1 MKVSSVKKDASDI
14 KFIPTIPPEG
24 IKETS
29 RISRQSSLLYTPINN
44 VKYRSN
50 FLPVSVLVNGGVTSE
65 QDGSSGNGAPYVT
78 QQVQEH
84 YQNLPQ
90 KQQQQ
95 ILAAIRAAQQPKS
108 PVYHATPLE
117 PYGALLKHVSSP
129 KYEEKTILVT
139 PKPIVEHHQGDQ
151 SAGEEAGDHSYYT
164 TSNNAVG
171 KHTEIVIPETK
182 YTPLAYKSLH
192 QHHQTLHIH
201 DEHEEP
207 KNVSQEYCSTK
218 SYRNGINPI
227 PREEIIELHACV
239 REEIHIKC

>member
-1 MKVSSVKKDASDI
+1 MTISSVKKDASNV

-24 IKETS
+24 VKETS
-29 RISRQSSLLYTPINN
+29 RISRQSSLLYSPINN
-44 VKYRSN
+44 IKYDSN

-65 QDGSSGNGAPYVT
+65 QEGSSGARYIT

-95 ILAAIRAAQQPKS
+95 ILAAIRAAKQPKS

-117 PYGALLKHVSSP
+117 PYGALLKQVSAP
-129 KYEEKTILVT
+129 KYEEKTVLVT

-151 SAGEEAGDHSYYT
+151 SAEEETGDHSYY

-171 KHTEIVIPETK
+171 KHTEVVIPETK
-182 YTPLAYKSLH
+182 YSPLAYKSLH
-192 QHHQTLHIH
+192 QHHQNLHIH

-207 KNVSQEYCSTK
+207 KNVSQ
-218 SYRNGINPI
+218 
-227 PREEIIELHACV
+227 IIQFD
-239 REEIHIKC
+239 